1 MTTRTAPGSA
11 AATVDAASRSTGAV
25 VGAEPCP
32 SQDLVDARRV
42 LHEPEAPH
50 RRHEPS
56 PDWPDRMPD
65 TLEIA
70 GLTPLSTCDWPGRLV
85 ATVFLQGCPWRCT
98 YCHNA
103 AILDPRAPGVVP
115 WSDVRALLAKR
126 HGLLDGVV
134 FSGGEPT
141 RQAALVEACREVR
154 AAGFGV
160 GLHTSGA
167 YPNRLAAVLPY
178 VDWVGFDVKAPA
190 RLYRAITRVGGVTT
204 TADAAFASL
213 RVLLDAVAA
222 RPLDGPPL
230 DVQVRTTVD
239 PTVLT
244 PDDVAELT
252 ATLAGLGVHD
262 HVLQEVRPDGT
273 TAEYRAALAR
283 SRG

>member
-1 MTTRTAPGSA
+1 MSAPGCA
-11 AATVDAASRSTGAV
+11 AATVGAEDAVSADAA
-25 VGAEPCP
+25 
-32 SQDLVDARRV
+32 DARSV
-42 LHEPEAPH
+42 LVGSHPPH
-50 RRHEPS
+50 RRRGPA
-56 PDWPDRMPD
+56 PVDLGWADRSPD

-70 GLTPLSTCDWPGRLV
+70 GLTPMSTCDWPGRLV

-98 YCHNA
+98 YCHNQ
-103 AILDPRAPGVVP
+103 AILDPRTPGVLP
-115 WSDVRALLAKR
+115 WSDVTALLARR

-141 RQAALVEACREVR
+141 RQAALADACRAVR
-154 AAGFGV
+154 DAGFLV

-190 RLYRAITRVGGVTT
+190 RLYREITRVGGATT
-204 TADAAFASL
+204 TADAAFTSL
-213 RVLLDAVAA
+213 RLLLDTAAA

-244 PDDVAELT
+244 PADVADLT
-252 ATLAGLGVHD
+252 AVLAGIGVED
-262 HVLQEVRPDGT
+262 HVLQEARPDGT
-273 TAEYRAALAR
+273 TTEYRHALAAVR
-283 SRG
+283 AREAAR